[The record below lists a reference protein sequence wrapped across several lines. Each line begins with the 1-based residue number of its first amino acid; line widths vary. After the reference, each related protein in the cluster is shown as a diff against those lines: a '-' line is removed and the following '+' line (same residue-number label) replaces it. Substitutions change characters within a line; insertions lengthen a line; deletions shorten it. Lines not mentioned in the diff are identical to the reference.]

1 MLVVGLDPNNS
12 SDWTGAERTDPPQ
25 AAVSAPGL
33 TLNDIWDS
41 IVSSVAAA
49 LASVGSGTRSQ
60 GAAFA
65 QVIPEPSGSTGRG
78 DRI

>member
-41 IVSSVAAA
+41 IVFRRG
-49 LASVGSGTRSQ
+49 GSRVRGERDTL
-60 GAAFA
+60 
-65 QVIPEPSGSTGRG
+65 TGRG
-78 DRI
+78 VRAGHP

>member
-41 IVSSVAAA
+41 IVSVAAA

-65 QVIPEPSGSTGRG
+65 QVIPEPSGGTGRG